1 MYVYLE
7 RGTQSTARVFI
18 SIQKIQYVFAFK
30 HVWGYPTWTDFT
42 SLARVVFS
50 PRLCSIEMAMSVFVN
65 TSANNLNRMIIKPKQ
80 WCGSGSR
87 SRYTISVNILKN
99 PLGSVFYDTGPGHNT
114 NQVFPWFS
122 SYHYQNI
129 IDITFT
135 PLLFGIRNKKNID
148 RKITCSF
155 SQPNT
160 KKYTHVI

>member
-1 MYVYLE
+1 MFEDILPGLTSRAW
-7 RGTQSTARVFI
+7 RG
-18 SIQKIQYVFAFK
+18 
-30 HVWGYPTWTDFT
+30 
-42 SLARVVFS
+42 
-50 PRLCSIEMAMSVFVN
+50 LCSLRGCAASRWPCPCSWTPPPT
-65 TSANNLNRMIIKPKQ
+65 TSTEWSSNPSS

-99 PLGSVFYDTGPGHNT
+99 PLGSVFYDTGPEHNK

-122 SYHYQNI
+122 SYHYQHI
-129 IDITFT
+129 IYITFT